1 MRPLI
6 AVCPLANEKRQLQLM
21 QPGYLKGIE
30 LAGGA
35 PDLIRLS
42 VGIEDANDIIADLE
56 QAMACV
62 K

>member
-35 PDLIRLS
+35 P
-42 VGIEDANDIIADLE
+42 VY
-56 QAMACV
+56 
-62 K
+62 